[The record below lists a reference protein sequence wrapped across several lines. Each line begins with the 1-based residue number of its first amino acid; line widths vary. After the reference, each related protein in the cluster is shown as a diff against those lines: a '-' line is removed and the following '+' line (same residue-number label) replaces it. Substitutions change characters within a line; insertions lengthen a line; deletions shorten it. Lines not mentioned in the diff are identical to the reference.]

1 MDSNWQFNFPGDYLD
16 LKQKKSVKYYN
27 QQWSY
32 LEIQNQILQSHPHE
46 KPTVRRS
53 GGPCTNLNHWRLQT
67 KKLQVLSH
75 SYKPRRSL
83 QTTTMP
89 SELITAYRKLLRA
102 GLRAVQFSKPSRF
115 IVRDQLRAGFRD
127 TNNKFEPERVRR
139 TIWFLNAA
147 AQERGLEHKILK
159 NLCRVQFE
167 RSRELGKGN
176 WKTKIKLLQDEEAK
190 ISKKGAKRSVGKNE
204 RGAGRRWLSIR
215 KV

>member
-1 MDSNWQFNFPGDYLD
+1 
-16 LKQKKSVKYYN
+16 
-27 QQWSY
+27 
-32 LEIQNQILQSHPHE
+32 
-46 KPTVRRS
+46 
-53 GGPCTNLNHWRLQT
+53 
-67 KKLQVLSH
+67 
-75 SYKPRRSL
+75 
-83 QTTTMP
+83 MP

-190 ISKKGAKRSVGKNE
+190 ISKKGAKRPYDPIQAGKYEFYDLTVQMLNDSMGMCL
-204 RGAGRRWLSIR
+204 R
-215 KV
+215 